1 MSDTDRGGISLER
14 PVPGNVGGDGFD
26 ARLRAVTEAVRDV
39 RTDVKAFDER
49 LRAVEGDVREIKTQ
63 MRHVATRAWVLG
75 GILAGMGVAA
85 GIGVGLARLFVQ

>member
-1 MSDTDRGGISLER
+1 MSNTDRGGISPER
-14 PVPGNVGGDGFD
+14 PVSGNGFD
-26 ARLRAVTEAVRDV
+26 ARLRAVEEAVRDV

-49 LRAVEGDVREIKTQ
+49 LRTVEGDVREIRTQ
-63 MRHVATRAWVLG
+63 MQHVATRAWVLG